1 MVAAD
6 VGRVPIVESHAMMR
20 LVGLVSRKDLLR
32 IRATAKSMESSRVA
46 FFGRRTPAT
55 DSSAESAPAAS

>member
-6 VGRVPIVESHAMMR
+6 VGRVPILDRKTSH

-32 IRATAKSMESSRVA
+32 IRATAKLAEANREA
-46 FFGRRTPAT
+46 YFARRTAAIVPEQEPA
-55 DSSAESAPAAS
+55 